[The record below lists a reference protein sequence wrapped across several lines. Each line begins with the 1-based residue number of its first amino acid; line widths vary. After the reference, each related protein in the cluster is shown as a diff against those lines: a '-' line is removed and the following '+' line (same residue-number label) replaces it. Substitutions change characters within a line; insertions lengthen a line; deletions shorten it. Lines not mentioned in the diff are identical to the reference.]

1 MELPHSTA
9 PDTDRPSVAHHRL
22 GRSRRTRPDH
32 GTPRARRP
40 LSAKV
45 RRYLWYTAAAVGIYG
60 ASLAYA
66 QLEKAS
72 HAAIQATNSAR

>member
-9 PDTDRPSVAHHRL
+9 PAADRPSVAHHRP
-22 GRSRRTRPDH
+22 GRARRTRPDH
-32 GTPRARRP
+32 AAPRARRP

-66 QLEKAS
+66 HLEEAS
-72 HAAIQATNSAR
+72 HQAVQATNAAH